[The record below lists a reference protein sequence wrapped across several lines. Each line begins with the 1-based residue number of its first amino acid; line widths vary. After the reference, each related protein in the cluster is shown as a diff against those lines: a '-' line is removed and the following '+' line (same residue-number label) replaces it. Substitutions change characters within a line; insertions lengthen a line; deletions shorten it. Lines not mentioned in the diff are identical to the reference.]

1 MWTIIIA
8 LIILGAGVFL
18 LVEAGAN
25 RLARWGGYLLIG
37 LGVILL
43 VVVAVNELDS
53 EATAAL
59 LTR

>member
-43 VVVAVNELDS
+43 VVAVNELDA